1 MPGRIERIHA
11 VGQEIYGIER
21 EFKIQK
27 EDWNVYELLDGGTV
41 RLKTTVQKIQRVVD
55 NEGNPQFDERGEP
68 VYVVRH
74 NSDVVVSE

>member
-21 EFKIQK
+21 EFNIKS

-41 RLKTTVQKIQRVVD
+41 RLKTSVQKIHRVVD
-55 NEGNPQFDERGEP
+55 QEGTPQFDANGEP
-68 VYVVRH
+68 VYIVRH
-74 NSDVVVSE
+74 NSVVVVSE